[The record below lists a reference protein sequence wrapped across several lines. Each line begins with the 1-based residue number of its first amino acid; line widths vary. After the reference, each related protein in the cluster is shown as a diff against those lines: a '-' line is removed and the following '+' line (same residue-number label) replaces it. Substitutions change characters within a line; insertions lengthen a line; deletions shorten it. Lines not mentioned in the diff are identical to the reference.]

1 MRGRMSRRG
10 ATIVLVAIL
19 MTVIIGFAGIAIDM
33 SRLYVMRAQ
42 LQTTADATAIAGIV
56 EVNDKRPTNA
66 PTAALVYAPLNAVE
80 RQTPTMNAGN
90 VEGGSWDFT
99 TNTFTPLAS
108 WTDPALNSVRTTAT
122 YAASYTLARVFG
134 VTTKTVQARAVAALG
149 FVSTTD
155 CLRPWAVSYQT
166 LLNQIYPPAG
176 SKPVSYNLT
185 AQDIQT
191 LSSMT
196 YPSDTIRLL
205 ASQSNP
211 LTPGNIDAV
220 EVNDPWNGNNAYKSA
235 ISGCSNMDI
244 GPGTWLNADPGEG
257 GGQTKGALK
266 SYCDANGG
274 TSGPAK
280 GFTCLG
286 QPKIKLAMWD
296 INNGGSGGTL
306 QVRVKYV
313 GVFAIHSFVDG
324 TGQNKP
330 DQVLGFFSSM
340 ATSGQFSTNPT
351 PITGSIALVQ

>member
-1 MRGRMSRRG
+1 MMDRTTRRG

-19 MTVIIGFAGIAIDM
+19 MTVLIGFAGVAIDM

-66 PTAALVYAPLNAVE
+66 PTAALVYRPLNAVE

-90 VEGGSWDFT
+90 VEGGSWNFA

-108 WTDPALNSVRTTAT
+108 WTDPALNAVRTTAT
-122 YAASYTLARVFG
+122 YTGSYSLARVFG

-149 FVSTTD
+149 FVSTTS

-166 LLNQIYPPAG
+166 LLNVLYPPAG
-176 SKPVSYNLT
+176 SKPVTYNLT
-185 AQDIQT
+185 ATDIQT
-191 LSSMT
+191 LSSMS
-196 YPSDTIRLL
+196 YPANAVTLL

-211 LTPGNIDAV
+211 LTPGNIEAV
-220 EVNDPWNGNNAYKSA
+220 IVNDPWNGNNSYKSA

-244 GPGTWLNADPGEG
+244 GPGSELSGDPGEG

-266 SYCDANGG
+266 TFCDANGG
-274 TSGPAK
+274 TSGGSK
-280 GFTCLG
+280 NFTCLG
-286 QPKIKLAMWD
+286 QPKVKLAVWD
-296 INNGGSGGTL
+296 TNNGGSGANL
-306 QVRVKYV
+306 QVHVKYV
-313 GVFAIHSFVDG
+313 AVFAIVSFIDG
-324 TGQNKP
+324 NSQNKP
-330 DQVLGFFSSM
+330 DQITGYFSSM
-340 ATSGQFSTNPT
+340 ASSGQFSTNPT

>member
-1 MRGRMSRRG
+1 MDRTSRRG

-19 MTVIIGFAGIAIDM
+19 MTVLIGFAGIAIDM

-66 PTAALVYAPLNAVE
+66 PTAALVYSPPNAVE
-80 RQTPTMNAGN
+80 RQTPTMTASN
-90 VEGGSWDFT
+90 VEGGSWNFA

-108 WTDPALNSVRTTAT
+108 WTDPTLNAVRTTAT
-122 YAASYTLARVFG
+122 YTGSYTLARVFG

-149 FVSTTD
+149 FVSTTS

-166 LLNQIYPPAG
+166 LLNILYPPAG

-185 AQDIQT
+185 PTDIQT
-191 LSSMT
+191 LSSIT
-196 YPSDTIRLL
+196 YPADTIRLL

-220 EVNDPWNGNNAYKSA
+220 QVNDPWNGNSSYKNA

-266 SYCDANGG
+266 TFCDANGG
-274 TSGPAK
+274 TSGSSK
-280 GFTCLG
+280 SFTCLG

-313 GVFAIHSFVDG
+313 GVFAIVQFVDG

-340 ATSGQFSTNPT
+340 ASSGQFSTNPT

>member
-1 MRGRMSRRG
+1 MRGRTSRRG

-19 MTVIIGFAGIAIDM
+19 MTVIIGFAGITIDM

-80 RQTPTMNAGN
+80 RQTPTMNAAN
-90 VEGGSWDFT
+90 VEGGSWNFT

-122 YAASYTLARVFG
+122 YTASYTLARVFG

-166 LLNQIYPPAG
+166 LLNILYPPAG
-176 SKPVSYNLT
+176 SKATTYNLT
-185 AQDIQT
+185 PTDIQT
-191 LSSMT
+191 LSSLS
-196 YPSDTIRLL
+196 YPADSITLL

-220 EVNDPWNGNNAYKSA
+220 EVNNPWNGNNSYKSA
-235 ISGCSNMDI
+235 ISGCSNMDV
-244 GPGTWLNADPGEG
+244 GPGTQLNGDPGEG

-266 SYCDANGG
+266 SFCDANGG
-274 TSGPAK
+274 TSGSSK
-280 GFTCLG
+280 DFTCLG

-296 INNGGSGGTL
+296 TNNGGSGANL
-306 QVRVKYV
+306 RVHVKYV
-313 GVFAIHSFVDG
+313 GVFAIVHFKDG
-324 TGQNKP
+324 NGQNKP
-330 DQVLGFFSSM
+330 DQITGYFSSM
-340 ATSGQFSTNPT
+340 AASGQFSTNPT